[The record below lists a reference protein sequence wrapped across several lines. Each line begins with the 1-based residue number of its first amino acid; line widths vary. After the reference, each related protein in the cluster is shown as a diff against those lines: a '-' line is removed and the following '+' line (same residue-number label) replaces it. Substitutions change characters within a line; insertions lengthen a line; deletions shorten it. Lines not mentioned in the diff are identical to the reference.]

1 MAYTLDLLM
10 KLLSIYDVFHVFI
23 LKRYK
28 SDPSYVIQKPK
39 IEISERLTYMEL
51 SIKILDQ
58 KVKWLRNKGIPIV
71 KVKWSYCSPK

>member
-1 MAYTLDLLM
+1 M

-58 KVKWLRNKGIPIV
+58 KVK
-71 KVKWSYCSPK
+71 